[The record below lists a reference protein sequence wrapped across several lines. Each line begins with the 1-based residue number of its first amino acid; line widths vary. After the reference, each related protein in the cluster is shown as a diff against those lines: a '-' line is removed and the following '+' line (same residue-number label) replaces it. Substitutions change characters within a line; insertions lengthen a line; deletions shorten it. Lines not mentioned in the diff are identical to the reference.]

1 MTHVPH
7 PLLARFQ
14 AAANRDFPNVDG
26 RVLVQPALGRGLEA
40 VIGFT
45 GHGVVAT
52 SLPAAAVLERCGDGF
67 GGCFQPAFLCWLA
80 GPWGTLGSLDL
91 TLVGRGRGNGRLP
104 RRDDVDAHPRVQLA
118 RRLRTDVE
126 VYGDERGVVTLAS
139 GLAGRRELN
148 IEVPSD
154 RAGRGIGRALLG
166 DALGLV
172 PAGEPVFAAVAPG
185 NARSLRAFLAVGF
198 SPIGCEL
205 VLERRESA
213 DREAVICS

>member
-1 MTHVPH
+1 MTHVDH
-7 PLLARFQ
+7 PLLGRFL
-14 AAANRDFPNVDG
+14 AAANGDFPDVDG

-52 SLPAAAVLERCGDGF
+52 SLPEAAVLERCGDAF
-67 GGCFQPAFLCWLA
+67 GGCFAPAFLCWLA
-80 GPWGTLGSLDL
+80 GPHGTLGSIDL
-91 TLVGRGRGNGRLP
+91 TLVGRGRGDGGLP
-104 RRDDVDAHPRVQLA
+104 RRADFDTHPRVQLA

-126 VYGDERGVVTLAS
+126 VYGDERGFVTLAI
-139 GLAGRRELN
+139 GLAGRRELS

-154 RAGRGIGRALLG
+154 RQGCGLGRALLD

-185 NARSLRAFLAVGF
+185 NARSLRAFLGLGF
-198 SPIGCEL
+198 SPLGCEL
-205 VLERRESA
+205 VLEGRDSA
-213 DREAVICS
+213 ERGP